1 MKHLL
6 IIQEFLKEKRSLRNL
21 PTTGLP
27 FVTISRQAGAGGHLL
42 AHVLTTDFLKLA
54 DEPLFT
60 GWHVFDRELCEV
72 IAQDPVLQVSMEQL
86 MSEHY
91 KPDFSDFIESLFT
104 GRSDQYALHKKT
116 FEVVRLLATLGQVIV
131 VGRAGAC
138 VTRDLP
144 GGVHVRLVASE
155 AHRTRW
161 MMDKFRVGKEEAAK
175 MILKQDADRRKLLRT
190 YFDHDIDDPLLYDAV
205 FNTERVNPH
214 EMSAAVVAMLRR
226 QTHQARKASP

>member
-42 AHVLTTDFLKLA
+42 AHVLTTDFLQFA
-54 DEPLFT
+54 DDPLFV

-72 IAQDPVLQVSMEQL
+72 IAQDPALQVSVEQL
-86 MSEHY
+86 MAEHY
-91 KPDFSDFIESLFT
+91 KPDFADFVESLFT

-116 FEVVRLLATLGQVIV
+116 FEVVRLLATLGQVIL

-144 GGVHVRLVASE
+144 GGLHIRLVAPE
-155 AHRTRW
+155 AHRLRW
-161 MMDKFRVGKEEAAK
+161 MMDKFRIGKDEAAK
-175 MILKQDADRRKLLRT
+175 RIQKQDADRRKLVRT
-190 YFDHDIDDPLLYDAV
+190 YFDRDLEDPLLYDAV

-214 EMSAAVVAMLRR
+214 EISAAVVEMLRR
-226 QTHQARKASP
+226 RAKAPRKSAT